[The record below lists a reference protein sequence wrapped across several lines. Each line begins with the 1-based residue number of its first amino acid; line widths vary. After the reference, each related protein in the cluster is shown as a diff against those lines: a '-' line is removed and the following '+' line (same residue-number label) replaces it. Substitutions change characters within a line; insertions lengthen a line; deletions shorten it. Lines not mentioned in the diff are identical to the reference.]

1 MSIAEDQFSAVK
13 DIANDHAEAI
23 ADADSLLVE
32 IAEENRRPALA
43 ELIYFD
49 RHCGWD
55 ETKVRQEVRRM
66 GAVMRLR
73 SIAGTP
79 SDREAA
85 ALEATTA
92 AKILKTEGAKVQAKI
107 EELQAK
113 LNGLDRDARLSA
125 KRVEEQAVAVQQLR
139 GLVPQHV
146 RDAVNERVSAIEHSI
161 GRQIADAEIRANEL
175 RCCLTPSLY
184 SDQAAYLDAL
194 RRSFRDAVASTN
206 HAGFTKYSL
215 SPAWPS
221 IRDGIEAELTELEE
235 RLPKM
240 RAEHDEAIA
249 TAEKPLSH
257 YAG

>member
-1 MSIAEDQFSAVK
+1 MSVQIDSMVA

-55 ETKVRQEVRRM
+55 ELKVRQEVRRM
-66 GAVMRLR
+66 GNVLRLR

-92 AKILKTEGAKVQAKI
+92 AKILKTSGAKVQAKI
-107 EELQAK
+107 DELQAK

-146 RDAVNERVSAIEHSI
+146 RDAVNVRVSAIEQSI
-161 GRQIADAEIRANEL
+161 GVEISNAEIRANEL

-184 SDQAAYLDAL
+184 KDQASYLDAL
-194 RRSFRDAVASTN
+194 RRSFHDAVASTN
-206 HAGFTKYSL
+206 HGGFTKYSL

-221 IRDGIEAELTELEE
+221 IRSGIEAELTELEE

-249 TAEKPLSH
+249 TAEAPLNH